1 MKIIG
6 VQVYGYG
13 KLDNLELGNFSPN
26 VQVFF
31 GQNEAGKSTL
41 MSFIHSAIFGFPT
54 KQQNEQ
60 RYIPKTGTKYG
71 GKLILQT
78 DEYGA
83 IMIERLPGKAAGDVS
98 VFMPD
103 GTVKG
108 EEFIS
113 ELFQGMDKNLF
124 QNIYSFNI
132 HGLQGVHNLK
142 SEDVGRFLFSAGTV
156 GTDALLELQNK
167 LVKEMDGLYKPKGK
181 NPPLN
186 MELIRIKEEHAKVT
200 RWQEKNSEYESL
212 LNEQQ
217 QIEKELVSYDSQKN
231 SIKQKIQE
239 SEKLQS
245 IQPIVEEYQTLQNRL
260 QSLPAFEPYPEDG
273 LKRLEQLHAQIKPYQ
288 AQLTAINGQILE
300 WNKEKNKIRFAKQY
314 IENEQRILEL
324 VENKSLFTEKENRF
338 KLVSKELQEIEDEL
352 NQLIDR
358 INFSLT
364 ETDVLK
370 LNLGITA
377 KDMFSEIV
385 SETVRHRQKK
395 HFLDNNFTQVKEA
408 LEHSEQKLSDL
419 KQQVLPEDQRK
430 RYEKKKRQY
439 TSRDNLESEKLLI
452 EEEVKRI
459 DQKIQ
464 RMTSKESE
472 NKHKYTRLFY
482 GIGFILLI
490 ISIYFYVTKEWI
502 IGGILTVLGV
512 LMWPVGKTVT
522 SQMSSSFIHEFQEDR
537 ERLLKK
543 LEAIKEQLTHSN
555 YSDHEELTAIL
566 IRDTHARQ
574 QIEIEKASHLQNER
588 ALDKVFKD
596 FEEWEKSGFA
606 LEEKATNIK
615 KTYGLPMQISNER
628 LLDAF
633 QILEAIKE
641 KVLNKQKLTKAKVE
655 LQNEISNF
663 QSKVYTVAKQINI
676 EDQSSIKVD
685 QMAVLLQE
693 EKKKYEQ
700 LLQIDAK
707 IKDSEE
713 QIVKLTMEIEHL
725 QKEIQVLWDIAKI
738 SNEEEFR
745 AKGQANETARE
756 LKERMNLLLAQLERF
771 GELVKICNIETNYEV
786 LIEEMSAEITR
797 LQAIEKERQGQLS
810 AINHRIQELEE
821 GGTYADLLYSYEA
834 SNSLVKNYAKN
845 WATLAVAKD
854 ILAKTV
860 DHYRTLRLP
869 KVMKRA
875 EHYFSILTDRKYKRI
890 YLDNEVDGFIVEN
903 DKGVRYKPNELS
915 QATSEQLYI
924 ALRFSLANTM
934 HPSQS
939 FPFIID
945 DSFVNFD
952 SGRLSNAISL
962 IKELSRENQV
972 LLFTC
977 HQHVLEGFGEVKP
990 IILGNEGIIEN
1001 HKSML

>member
-6 VQVYGYG
+6 IQVYGYG
-13 KLDNLELGNFSPN
+13 KLENLELGDLSPHI
-26 VQVFF
+26 QVFF

-41 MSFIHSAIFGFPT
+41 MAFIHSVIFGFPT

-78 DEYGA
+78 DEYGT
-83 IMIERLPGKAAGDVS
+83 IMIERLPGKATGDVS

-113 ELFQGMDKNLF
+113 ELFQGMDKYLF
-124 QNIYSFNI
+124 QNVYSFNI

-186 MELIRIKEEHAKVT
+186 MELIRLKEEHAKVT
-200 RWQEKNSEYESL
+200 KWQEKNSEYESL

-217 QIEKELVSYDSQKN
+217 QIEKELVSYDTRIN
-231 SIKQKIQE
+231 SLKQKIQE
-239 SEKLQS
+239 SENLQS

-260 QSLPAFEPYPEDG
+260 QSLPEFEPYPEDG

-288 AQLTAINGQILE
+288 AQLTAIYGQIIE
-300 WNKEKNKIRFAKQY
+300 WNKEKSEIRLANQY
-314 IENEQRILEL
+314 IDNEQRILEL

-338 KLVSKELQEIEDEL
+338 QLTTKELQEIEDEL
-352 NQLIDR
+352 NQLKDR
-358 INFSLT
+358 INLT
-364 ETDVLK
+364 LPESDVLK
-370 LNLGITA
+370 LNLSISA

-385 SETVRHRQKK
+385 SETARHRQQK
-395 HFLDNNFTQVKEA
+395 HFLDNSFTQVKEA
-408 LEHSEQKLSDL
+408 LDHSEQKLSVL

-430 RYEKKKRQY
+430 RYEKKKSQY
-439 TSRDNLESEKLLI
+439 TSKENLENEKLLI
-452 EEEVKRI
+452 EEEVIRI
-459 DQKIQ
+459 DQKIK
-464 RMTSKESE
+464 RVTVKESE
-472 NKHKYTRLFY
+472 NKQKYTRLFY
-482 GIGFILLI
+482 GIGLSLLI

-502 IGGILTVLGV
+502 IGGILTILGA
-512 LMWPVGKTVT
+512 LMWPVGNTVT
-522 SQMSSSFIHEFQEDR
+522 SQMSSSYIHELQEDR
-537 ERLLKK
+537 ERLIKK
-543 LEAIKEQLTHSN
+543 LEAIKEQITHSN
-555 YSDHEELTAIL
+555 YSEHEELTAIL
-566 IRDTHARQ
+566 IRDTHLMQ
-574 QIEIEKASHLQNER
+574 QIEIEKATHLQNEL

-596 FEEWEKSGFA
+596 FEEWEKSEYA

-641 KVLNKQKLTKAKVE
+641 KALSKQKLAVAKVE

-663 QSKVYTVAKQINI
+663 QSKIYTVAKQINI

-685 QMAVLLQE
+685 QMAFRLQE

-700 LLQIDAK
+700 LIQIDAK

-713 QIVKLTMEIEHL
+713 QIIKLTIEIEHL
-725 QKEIQVLWDIAKI
+725 QKEIQVLWDIAKV

-745 AKGQANETARE
+745 AKGQANDTARE
-756 LKERMNLLLAQLERF
+756 LKERMNLLIAQLERF
-771 GELVKICNIETNYEV
+771 GELVPICNIETNYEV
-786 LIEEMSAEITR
+786 QIEEMSAEITR
-797 LQAIEKERQGQLS
+797 LHAIEKERQGQLS
-810 AINHRIQELEE
+810 AIIHRIQELEE
-821 GGTYADLLYSYEA
+821 GGTYADLLHSYEA
-834 SNSLVKNYAKN
+834 NNSLVKNYAKN

-854 ILAKTV
+854 ILSKTV
-860 DHYRTLRLP
+860 DHYRKLRLP
-869 KVMKRA
+869 KVMKKA
-875 EHYFSILTDRKYKRI
+875 EHYFSILTDKKYKRI
-890 YLDNEVDGFIVEN
+890 YLDKEVDGFIVEN
-903 DKGVRYKPNELS
+903 EKGVRFKPNELS

-934 HPSQS
+934 HPSRS

-952 SGRLSNAISL
+952 SGRLSNVISL

-990 IILGNEGIIEN
+990 IILGNEGSLEN

>member
-6 VQVYGYG
+6 IQVYGFG
-13 KLDNLELGNFSPN
+13 KLENLELGDLSPN
-26 VQVFF
+26 IQVFF

-41 MSFIHSAIFGFPT
+41 MSFIHSVLFGFAT
-54 KQQNEQ
+54 KQQDEQ

-78 DEYGA
+78 DEYGT

-113 ELFQGMDKNLF
+113 ELFQGMDKSLF
-124 QNIYSFNI
+124 QNVYSFNI

-186 MELIRIKEEHAKVT
+186 MELIRLKGEHAKVT
-200 RWQEKNSEYESL
+200 RWQEKNSEYEFL

-217 QIEKELVSYDSQKN
+217 HIEKELVSYDTEIN
-231 SIKQKIQE
+231 SLKKKIQE

-260 QSLPAFEPYPEDG
+260 KSLPSFEPYPEDG
-273 LKRLEQLHAQIKPYQ
+273 LKRLEQLHAQLKPYQ
-288 AQLTAINGQILE
+288 AQLTAINGQILA
-300 WNKEKNKIRFAKQY
+300 WNKEKSEIPLAKQY
-314 IENEQRILEL
+314 MDNEQRILEL

-338 KLVSKELQEIEDEL
+338 QLISKEIQEIEDEL
-352 NQLIDR
+352 NQLNDR
-358 INFSLT
+358 INFTLP
-364 ETDVLK
+364 ETDVLT
-370 LNLGITA
+370 LNLSIA
-377 KDMFSEIV
+377 VKDMFSEIV
-385 SETVRHRQKK
+385 SETARHKQQK
-395 HFLDNNFTQVKEA
+395 HFLDNTFAQVKEA
-408 LEHSEQKLSDL
+408 LDHSEQKLSDL
-419 KQQVLPEDQRK
+419 KQQVLPDEQRK
-430 RYEKKKRQY
+430 RYEKKKSQF
-439 TSRDNLESEKLLI
+439 TSKDNLENEKLLI
-452 EEEVKRI
+452 EEDIKRI
-459 DQKIQ
+459 DQKIK
-464 RMTSKESE
+464 RVTVKESE
-472 NKHKYTRLFY
+472 NKQKYTRLFY
-482 GIGFILLI
+482 GIGLSLLI

-502 IGGILTVLGV
+502 IGGIFTVLGA
-512 LMWPVGKTVT
+512 LMWPVVKTVT
-522 SQMSSSFIHEFQEDR
+522 SQMSSSFIHELEEDR
-537 ERLLKK
+537 ERLMKK

-555 YSDHEELTAIL
+555 YSEHEEITAIL
-566 IRDTHARQ
+566 IRDTQARQ
-574 QIEIEKASHLQNER
+574 QIEIERASHLQNER
-588 ALDKVFKD
+588 AIDKVFKD
-596 FEEWEKSGFA
+596 FEEWEKSEYA

-641 KVLNKQKLTKAKVE
+641 KALSKQKLAVAKVE

-663 QSKVYTVAKQINI
+663 QSKIYTVAKQINI

-685 QMAVLLQE
+685 QMAIRLQE

-700 LLQIDAK
+700 LLQIVAK

-713 QIVKLTMEIEHL
+713 QILKLSMEIEHL
-725 QKEIQVLWDIAKI
+725 QKEIQVLWDIAKV

-745 AKGQANETARE
+745 AKGQANDTARE
-756 LKERMNLLLAQLERF
+756 LKERMNLLMEQLKRF
-771 GELVKICNIETNYEV
+771 GEFVEICNIETNYED
-786 LIEEMSAEITR
+786 LIEEMSVEINR
-797 LQAIEKERQGQLS
+797 LHALEKERQGQLS

-821 GGTYADLLYSYEA
+821 GGTYADLLHSYEA
-834 SNSLVKNYAKN
+834 NNSLVKNYAKN

-854 ILAKTV
+854 ILSKTV
-860 DHYRTLRLP
+860 DHYRKLRLP
-869 KVMKRA
+869 KVMKKA
-875 EHYFSILTDRKYKRI
+875 EHYFSILTDKKYKRI

-903 DKGVRYKPNELS
+903 EKGVRFKPNELS

-924 ALRFSLANTM
+924 ALRLSLANTM

-952 SGRLSNAISL
+952 TGRLSNAISL